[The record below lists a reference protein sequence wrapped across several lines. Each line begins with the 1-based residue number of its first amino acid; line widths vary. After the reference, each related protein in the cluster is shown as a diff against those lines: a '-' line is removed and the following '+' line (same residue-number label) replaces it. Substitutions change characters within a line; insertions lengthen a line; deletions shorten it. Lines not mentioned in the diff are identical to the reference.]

1 MVSLEEW
8 TEWKKHPMTV
18 EWFKFLNS
26 LKEEIK
32 RDWANSLYVGASA
45 DETIQRNA
53 SAIGQVDLL
62 SRLGEAKVE
71 DVQETNADNRE

>member
-1 MVSLEEW
+1 
-8 TEWKKHPMTV
+8 MTV

>member
-1 MVSLEEW
+1 M
-8 TEWKKHPMTV
+8 
-18 EWFKFLNS
+18 
-26 LKEEIK
+26 
-32 RDWANSLYVGASA
+32 GASA